1 MDVELTIRF
10 EWVKVG
16 PVRVDLL
23 GKLKFPFVPSNAGL
37 YRFEIEDQ
45 RGTKEYIG
53 ETDLLDRRFQH
64 YRTPGPTQST
74 NIRLNL
80 LMLETLKANG
90 SVIVSIITDGAKIAI
105 DGRASRARM
114 QNKSERVLLE
124 HAAIYIAREAG
135 KTLINL

>member
-1 MDVELTIRF
+1 MDAELTIRF

-16 PVRVDLL
+16 PVWIDLL
-23 GKLKFPFVPSNAGL
+23 CKLKFPIVPSNPGL

-45 RGTKEYIG
+45 RGAKEYIG

-90 SVIVSIITDGAKIAI
+90 SVSVSIITDRANFVM

-114 QNKSERVLLE
+114 QNKPERVLLE

-135 KTLINL
+135 KSLINL